1 MFKMENDLALMIL
14 INITQI
20 LTLRMICYHHL
31 LPRFRAFIKYNFLIF
46 SVAIDQYVG
55 LYMHKSKMSA

>member
-20 LTLRMICYHHL
+20 LTLRMI
-31 LPRFRAFIKYNFLIF
+31 FSIF

-55 LYMHKSKMSA
+55 LYMHKSKCLPKLLLTLIFIIFLNLI